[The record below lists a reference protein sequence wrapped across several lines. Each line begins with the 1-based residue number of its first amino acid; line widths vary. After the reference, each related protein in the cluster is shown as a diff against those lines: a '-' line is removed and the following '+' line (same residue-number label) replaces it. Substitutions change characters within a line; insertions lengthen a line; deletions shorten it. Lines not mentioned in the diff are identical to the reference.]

1 MGRAPS
7 GPLYCR
13 VRRLGALCPHLG
25 ASGDPA
31 RSPDPCGRG
40 RISILGKIGKLR
52 LPRGSDL
59 SWVTQQTQSQLNSPR
74 CLGVPGRP
82 HPAYSYSPAPPPEPE
97 RNEEWALGSPT
108 RRGPR
113 GGATLAPPRPYWLRR
128 QGRGAA
134 ARCWGG
140 GGWSY
145 GERGAA
151 EQGGGRGCRWPAGRA
166 LSAQLP
172 LEFEELAGL
181 AGAPARAC
189 TALGL
194 TAFWASSAGNW

>member
-140 GGWSY
+140 ARRRARVPLAGRPSPL
-145 GERGAA
+145 RAA
-151 EQGGGRGCRWPAGRA
+151 PAGVRRTGRPGGGSGSGMHSARLDSFLGQLRWELVRLGSGC
-166 LSAQLP
+166 
-172 LEFEELAGL
+172 GL
-181 AGAPARAC
+181 
-189 TALGL
+189 
-194 TAFWASSAGNW
+194 